1 MSDMIDATLDI
12 AYFDARDARIDIPAQ
27 VKLDMRGLTLVAA
40 NENGENVLWHGERR
54 GQGHYVLGTQKPGM
68 DASLHRFADSMILEG
83 FWRNGRERGFWR
95 LHLPADAVLPKESR
109 VIRPPATT
117 FRARPKAARKRVR
130 RAA

>member
-1 MSDMIDATLDI
+1 MSDMIDATLEI
-12 AYFDARDARIDIPAQ
+12 AYFDARDARSDIPAQ
-27 VKLDMRGLTLVAA
+27 VTMDSRGMTLVAA
-40 NENGENVLWHGERR
+40 DENGEQILWHGERR
-54 GQGHYVLGTQKPGM
+54 GQGHYVLGTQQAGM

-109 VIRPPATT
+109 VIRPPAST
-117 FRARPKAARKRVR
+117 FKARSKPARKRVR